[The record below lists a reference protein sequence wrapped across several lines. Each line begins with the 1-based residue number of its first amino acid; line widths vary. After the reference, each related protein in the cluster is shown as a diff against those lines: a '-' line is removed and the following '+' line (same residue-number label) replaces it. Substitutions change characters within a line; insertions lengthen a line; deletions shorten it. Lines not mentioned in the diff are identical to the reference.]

1 LIVAARALADV
12 PGLTARDAL
21 DRALGKIEDAVG
33 TRPTERVRVTL
44 DAQDEVLRLVQQ
56 AVARGRRVHLR
67 YLVWSRDEMTERD
80 VDPMRVLSRDGRWYL
95 EGWCHRAE
103 AVRLFRLDRIDWPGG
118 LAVLDEPARPPASAV
133 PRDIT
138 DGIYRRGPSDLRV
151 VLELS
156 AGARWVA
163 DYYPVE
169 STDELAGGR
178 LRVTLFA
185 AETSWLHRLLLNLG
199 GDARVLEPPTLAA
212 EVHDLAGRALA
223 GYGEGG

>member
-1 LIVAARALADV
+1 
-12 PGLTARDAL
+12 
-21 DRALGKIEDAVG
+21 
-33 TRPTERVRVTL
+33 
-44 DAQDEVLRLVQQ
+44 
-56 AVARGRRVHLR
+56 VHLR

-118 LAVLDEPARPPASAV
+118 LAVLDAPATPPASAV

-138 DGIYRRGPSDLRV
+138 DGIYRPGPSDLRV

-156 AGARWVA
+156 AAARWVA

-169 STDELAGGR
+169 STEELAGGR
-178 LRVTLFA
+178 LRVTLYA

-199 GDARVLEPPTLAA
+199 GDARVLEPPALAA
-212 EVHDLAGRALA
+212 EVHDLAARALA